1 MQEKIYF
8 KYFIIEY
15 ANWNKKITGLPS
27 LIDGDFTSIEK
38 LSELDIND
46 NIIICLGNNYISDQ
60 EIFNNIIKYS
70 NKGVYS
76 YDFTKEK
83 VESFFKGISK
93 DAEINYRQCL
103 KYNIKHYDTS
113 KNRNEVLNKIINDI
127 D

>member
-1 MQEKIYF
+1 M
-8 KYFIIEY
+8 
-15 ANWNKKITGLPS
+15 
-27 LIDGDFTSIEK
+27 
-38 LSELDIND
+38 LD
-46 NIIICLGNNYISDQ
+46 NNYKISKYIEGKDV
-60 EIFNNIIKYS
+60 NNIIKYS